1 MKTKKIN
8 VTVFSV
14 VLFSCMM
21 LLAACQSKLTA
32 ELYMESLEH
41 FVEKVEENADSYS
54 AKDWDRKDAEFSKF
68 MDEKFE
74 KVKDQLTP
82 DDKRKIGELTAR
94 YTKARLRGVGS
105 TVKGTLEEWMDYVK
119 GFTDEL
125 QQSMNVFESFEWE

>member
-8 VTVFSV
+8 VIVFCV
-14 VLFSCMM
+14 VLLSCMM
-21 LLAACQSKLTA
+21 LLAACQTKLTA

-82 DDKRKIGELTAR
+82 EDKRKVGELTAR

-105 TVKGTLEEWMDYVK
+105 SVKGTLEEWMDYVK

-125 QQSMNVFESFEWE
+125 QESMNVFESFEWE

>member
-14 VLFSCMM
+14 VLLSCMM

-32 ELYMESLEH
+32 QLYMESLER
-41 FVEKVEENADSYS
+41 FVENVEENADSYS

-74 KVKDQLTP
+74 KVKDELTP
-82 DDKRKIGELTAR
+82 EDKRKIGELTAR
-94 YTKARLRGVGS
+94 CTKARLRGVGS
-105 TVKGTLEEWMDYVK
+105 TVKGTVEEWMDYIK

-125 QQSMNVFESFEWE
+125 QQSMNVLESFEWK

>member
-1 MKTKKIN
+1 MKTKNIN
-8 VTVFSV
+8 VTVFCI
-14 VLFSCMM
+14 VLLSCMM
-21 LLAACQSKLTA
+21 LLAACQTKLTA
-32 ELYMESLEH
+32 QLYMESLER

-125 QQSMNVFESFEWE
+125 QESMNVFESFEWE

>member
-14 VLFSCMM
+14 VLLSCMM
-21 LLAACQSKLTA
+21 LLAACQTKLTA
-32 ELYMESLEH
+32 QLYMESLER

-82 DDKRKIGELTAR
+82 EDKRKVGELTAR

-125 QQSMNVFESFEWE
+125 QESMNVFESCEWE

>member
-1 MKTKKIN
+1 MRTKEIN

-14 VLFSCMM
+14 VLLSCMM
-21 LLAACQSKLTA
+21 LLAACQTKLTA
-32 ELYMESLEH
+32 QLYMESLEH

-68 MDEKFE
+68 MDEKFD

-82 DDKRKIGELTAR
+82 EDKRKIGELTAR

-105 TVKGTLEEWMDYVK
+105 TVKGTLEEWMDYLK

-125 QQSMNVFESFEWE
+125 QESMNVFESFEWE

>member
-82 DDKRKIGELTAR
+82 EDKRKVGELTAR